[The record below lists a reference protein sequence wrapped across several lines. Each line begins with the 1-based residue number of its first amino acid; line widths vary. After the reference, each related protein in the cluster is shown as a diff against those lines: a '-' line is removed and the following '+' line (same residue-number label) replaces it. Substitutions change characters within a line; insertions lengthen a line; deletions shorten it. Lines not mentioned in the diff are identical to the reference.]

1 MIELNAFVTR
11 TRTVRTRVARTRVT
25 RTAKTLTQRD
35 NSSNDIFEIKVVAVG
50 EGKSPE
56 IPRGE
61 DLAPVTAVVAN
72 NVGDGVHACGSGSG
86 DGDGGSGG
94 GGGGGGGGGD
104 GGSSGG
110 R

>member
-1 MIELNAFVTR
+1 MVIEPATASL
-11 TRTVRTRVARTRVT
+11 VRNVVISFGYFIHQMKA
-25 RTAKTLTQRD
+25 
-35 NSSNDIFEIKVVAVG
+35 SKVVAVG

-72 NVGDGVHACGSGSG
+72 NVGDGVHACSSGSG